1 MHARYQDAMAVVRKY
16 GKPDLFITITCNPT
30 WKEIKEELL
39 PGQKAEDRPDIT
51 SRVFKLKLQDIE
63 QEIIKNGIFGKRVAD
78 MRVIEFHKQGLP
90 HAHILIILQE
100 IHGIKMQ
107 NK

>member
-51 SRVFKLKLQDIE
+51 SRVFKLKLQEIE
-63 QEIIKNGIFGKRVAD
+63 QEIIKIWKTCSKYASN
-78 MRVIEFHKQGLP
+78 
-90 HAHILIILQE
+90 
-100 IHGIKMQ
+100 
-107 NK
+107 